1 MPKNS
6 SIHDV
11 NIFIPIKSGANA
23 NTMYVSIISV
33 FIIFSLIVYLKPELF
48 LSIFNSLLGNII
60 LFGLVL
66 GLSFYHVKSAIAIG
80 LFFFML
86 VLVVRSSNIQKI
98 TDLDKKEKFTTIGA
112 TGTAGKTG
120 ASASAGATGASA
132 SAGATGASANAG
144 ATGASASASA
154 GASASASAGASA
166 GSTGAGASADA
177 TVDSVVPTTSYASN
191 RVTKWPSTLVSEFLT
206 FQKGLNPDVVYDMS
220 IVQNQATP
228 DEVAYLFK
236 NYKWP
241 WSDKLQ
247 ELYKEA
253 IAQNSFI
260 YIDPDI
266 SMINAQQIYNETA
279 MKELISYNTKEGTF
293 LLFGATIGHTKD
305 LPSNINNYIQC
316 STNAEGEHIL
326 EKIVYNGYDSIYGNL
341 NKTVTEVNYN
351 ELPNQ
356 VNGFTFLGSPCNPCV
371 ALKTNPE
378 YTCPF
383 AINSGNG
390 YEVSPIWQMLWNIT
404 PESVQ
409 SLNAKT
415 ISSDSSSTFP
425 ILSQLKNEMSQLD
438 FISQMKTNTGV
449 SSNGGSSAT
458 GASTG
463 STTSASNASSV
474 SKK

>member
-11 NIFIPIKSGANA
+11 NIFIPMKSGANA

-66 GLSFYHVKSAIAIG
+66 GLSFYHIKSAIAIG

-86 VLVVRSSNIQKI
+86 VLVVRRSNIQKV
-98 TDLDKKEKFTTIGA
+98 TDLDKEKFTTIGA
-112 TGTAGKTG
+112 TGTAEKTG
-120 ASASAGATGASA
+120 AGSTSGSTGSSAGSTGGASAGSTAGATGASA
-132 SAGATGASANAG
+132 GSIAGAT
-144 ATGASASASA
+144 
-154 GASASASAGASA
+154 
-166 GSTGAGASADA
+166 GASADA
-177 TVDSVVPTTSYASN
+177 TVDSVDPTTSYASN

-206 FQKGLNPDVVYDMS
+206 FQKGLNPEVVYDMS

-228 DEVAYLFK
+228 DEVSYLFK

-260 YIDPDI
+260 YTDPDI
-266 SMINAQQIYNETA
+266 SMVSAQQIYNETA

-293 LLFGATIGHTKD
+293 LLFGATVGHTKD

-316 STNAEGEHIL
+316 STNSQGEHIL

-351 ELPNQ
+351 DLPNQ
-356 VNGFTFLGSPCNPCV
+356 VNGFTFLSTPCNPCV
-371 ALKTNPE
+371 ALKTNPD

-383 AINSGNG
+383 AIDSGNG

-415 ISSDSSSTFP
+415 ISSDSSSFP
-425 ILSQLKNEMSQLD
+425 ILSQLKNEMNQLD

-463 STTSASNASSV
+463 STTSASSASSV

>member
-112 TGTAGKTG
+112 TGTSGKTVTG
-120 ASASAGATGASA
+120 STAGSTGASAGATGASA
-132 SAGATGASANAG
+132 GATGANAG
-144 ATGASASASA
+144 ATGASA
-154 GASASASAGASA
+154 
-166 GSTGAGASADA
+166 GSTGASASADA
-177 TVDSVVPTTSYASN
+177 TVDSVDPTTSYASN

-474 SKK
+474 PKK